1 MARKRKRVPEV
12 LWRLF
17 RHRARSLAETILAL
31 IPPPPATASGCR
43 CKGPRCLYCSGEEVM
58 SFLVRPDDPSD
69 YRKLLTGCFVVV
81 SENAPPLPVFDPH
94 CRWSQCEIVR
104 RSIEMIMH
112 EVPSSSNLICCSYDK
127 DNRSSAVVDEL
138 TSPKWTIL
146 LRRVGDALMMY
157 LLKYTSLFLPLPR
170 NKHHQISGSP
180 ISDFCFKFSRRMP
193 DFKSQHHPLVCNGSR
208 QKRKRIEVVE
218 SEPGKQPH
226 KHSSGSDPASD
237 SNRFVASDG
246 SGCGSNEER
255 PHKISEG
262 SLKQN
267 TGLSQKRTRQYLW
280 QRQRKC
286 RQLVQ
291 ETNAL
296 IPCSANSCNR
306 DNMSRRLQYDVYARS
321 SLSYESKISPCFCC
335 SVFQNV
341 RKMHK
346 NAEINRQHIFY
357 KLQNSTSMF
366 PAKHLLYALKPNGSG
381 ASVLFNNIFG
391 TFGSDNP
398 EKIACLHSQKSHRII
413 STCLY
418 HSFIKLLKR
427 LIRETRSCR
436 YLRLLNKHCS
446 IRSPYQDASRSTTA
460 DFEGNDKGAN
470 LSMRGQ
476 DEDQIDKE
484 LSQFSKTKKSKTIT
498 EASVNQLE
506 PSKCYCP
513 KKQVV
518 SFIWAICRRIVPS
531 PLLGEPSN
539 WRILRR
545 NISKFI
551 QLRKFEKFSLK
562 ECIHELKISKFPL
575 LSNKHHADLHGG
587 CSEVGISDIARH
599 AILECWMYWFFM
611 SLVSPL
617 VKANFYVT
625 ESEHEKQEVLYY
637 RKSTWKKLMRE
648 TECMKDERYHLLN
661 HASAREILGKRP
673 FGFSRARLRPKQI
686 GFRML
691 TNLRAPSRMPLNPPP
706 SRNHSIR
713 QLQSKALYDHGAAYQ
728 SFQSVNS
735 VLHDLHVVLK
745 GLWTKE
751 PEKLGS
757 SVFDYNDVYRKL
769 VPYLFLLK
777 NGPTDMPSV
786 FIVVSD
792 VSKAFDSVNQD
803 KLLSVMKDVIFDD
816 EYTVEKFTQVIHA
829 KKSLKV
835 HQHLTLAHKE
845 IVTESRKNTS
855 RLPSQSLHSVLVKK
869 VFSKKIRKEEIN
881 LILIEHIM
889 RNVVQFDNKFYLQL
903 VGIPQGSVLSSLL
916 CSFYYGHMERNVV
929 FPFLEKANGDFLG
942 KYDTFGASASQS
954 NHTNEVVVCGAKYLL
969 LRFIDD
975 FLFISTSKKQA
986 SMFFSRLER
995 GIRDYNCWMNDEK
1008 FGLNFDINGQG
1019 CRSNRL
1025 HVGKDGTSFL
1035 RWSGVLVNC
1044 STLEIQ
1050 ADYTRYNFHM
1060 FCRYLNSHLSST
1072 LTVSCRGKV
1081 GCQLKAKLRRYLQP
1095 KCHPLF
1101 YDSNI
1106 NSPGVVRLN
1115 IYQAFLLCAMKFVC
1129 YISKLSIL
1137 PRFCPIFCI
1146 NAISASLRYMS
1157 RLIKRKVYSFDID
1170 NTFRPKYDV
1179 KKKDVIWLGLHAYSR
1194 VFQKKQSRHKKLLC
1208 LFRSRLK
1215 PYGRLENMSP
1225 ELKYAVDDARSS
1237 VLWSIKY

>member
-1 MARKRKRVPEV
+1 MATKRKRVPEV

-17 RHRARSLAETILAL
+17 HHRARSLAETILAL

-43 CKGPRCLYCSGEEVM
+43 CRGRRCLCCSGEEAM

-112 EVPSSSNLICCSYDK
+112 ELPSTSNLICCSYHK

-138 TSPKWTIL
+138 TSSKWTIL
-146 LRRVGDALMMY
+146 LKRVGDALMMY

-170 NKHHQISGSP
+170 KKHHQISGSP

-193 DFKSQHHPLVCNGSR
+193 DFKSQHLPLVCNGSR
-208 QKRKRIEVVE
+208 KKRRIEVVE
-218 SEPGKQPH
+218 SIPGKQPSA
-226 KHSSGSDPASD
+226 HSSGFDPASD
-237 SNRFVASDG
+237 CNRFVASDG
-246 SGCGSNEER
+246 SGCGSNEEIS
-255 PHKISEG
+255 HKKIEG
-262 SLKQN
+262 SLEQN
-267 TGLSQKRTRQYLW
+267 TGSSQKRTRQYLW
-280 QRQRKC
+280 QRKRKY

-296 IPCSANSCNR
+296 IPCRTNSCNM
-306 DNMSRRLQYDVYARS
+306 DNMSRGLRYDVCAS
-321 SLSYESKISPCFCC
+321 SSQSYESSDLSYESLSLYVPG
-335 SVFQNV
+335 VANV
-341 RKMHK
+341 
-346 NAEINRQHIFY
+346 Q
-357 KLQNSTSMF
+357 
-366 PAKHLLYALKPNGSG
+366 
-381 ASVLFNNIFG
+381 
-391 TFGSDNP
+391 
-398 EKIACLHSQKSHRII
+398 
-413 STCLY
+413 Y

-436 YLRLLNKHCS
+436 YLRLLDKHCS
-446 IRSPYQDASRSTTA
+446 IRSSYQDASRSTSA
-460 DFEGNDKGAN
+460 DFEGNDSGAN
-470 LSMRGQ
+470 LSMSGQ
-476 DEDQIDKE
+476 DGAHIDRE
-484 LSQFSKTKKSKTIT
+484 LLQFSKTKNSKMISEATID
-498 EASVNQLE
+498 QLE

-518 SFIWAICRRIVPS
+518 SFIWAICRRIVPP

-575 LSNKHHADLHGG
+575 FSNKHHADLHGG
-587 CSEVGISDIARH
+587 CTELGISDIARH
-599 AILECWMYWFFM
+599 AILECWMFWFFT

-625 ESEHEKQEVLYY
+625 ESEHEKQEVFYY
-637 RKSTWKKLMRE
+637 RKSTWKKLTRE
-648 TECMKDERYHLLN
+648 AECMKDERYQLLN

-673 FGFSRARLRPKQI
+673 FGFSRARLRPKHI

-706 SRNHSIR
+706 SRIHSIQ
-713 QLQSKALYDHGAAYQ
+713 QLQRKALSDHRATYQ
-728 SFQSVNS
+728 FFQSVNS
-735 VLHDLHVVLK
+735 VLHDLHVILK

-777 NGPTDMPSV
+777 NGPTNMPSV

-792 VSKAFDSVNQD
+792 VSKAFDSVDQD

-816 EYTVEKFTQVIHA
+816 EYTVEKFSQVIRT
-829 KKSLKV
+829 KNSLKV
-835 HQHLTLAHKE
+835 HQHLKLAHKD
-845 IVTESRKNTS
+845 IVTASRKITS
-855 RLPSQSLHSVLVKK
+855 RLPSQSLDSVLVKK

-881 LILIEHIM
+881 QILKEHIM
-889 RNVVQFDNKFYLQL
+889 RNVVQFDDNFYLQL

-929 FPFLEKANGDFLG
+929 FPFLEKEHADFLG
-942 KYDTFGASASQS
+942 EYDTFGASPSRP
-954 NHTNEVVVCGAKYLL
+954 NHTNETVVCGTKYLL

-995 GIRDYNCWMNDEK
+995 GVRDYNCWMNDEK
-1008 FGLNFDINGQG
+1008 FGINFDMNNEQG

-1025 HVGKDGTSFL
+1025 HVGKDGASFL
-1035 RWSGVLVNC
+1035 RWSGLLVNC

-1050 ADYTRYNFHM
+1050 ADYTRY
-1060 FCRYLNSHLSST
+1060 LNSHLSST
-1072 LTVSCRGKV
+1072 LTVSSRGKV
-1081 GCQLKAKLRRYLQP
+1081 GCQLKAKLRHYLQP
-1095 KCHPLF
+1095 KCHPIF

-1115 IYQAFLLCAMKFVC
+1115 IYQAFLLCAMKFFC

-1137 PRFCPIFCI
+1137 PRFSPEFCI
-1146 NAISASLRYMS
+1146 NAINASLRYMN

-1170 NTFRPKYDV
+1170 NAFRPKYDV

-1194 VFQKKQSRHKKLLC
+1194 VLQKKQSRHKKLLG
-1208 LFRSRLK
+1208 LFRSQLK

-1225 ELKYAVDDARSS
+1225 EVKYAVDDARSS

>member
-1 MARKRKRVPEV
+1 M
-12 LWRLF
+12 
-17 RHRARSLAETILAL
+17 
-31 IPPPPATASGCR
+31 
-43 CKGPRCLYCSGEEVM
+43 
-58 SFLVRPDDPSD
+58 
-69 YRKLLTGCFVVV
+69 
-81 SENAPPLPVFDPH
+81 
-94 CRWSQCEIVR
+94 
-104 RSIEMIMH
+104 
-112 EVPSSSNLICCSYDK
+112 
-127 DNRSSAVVDEL
+127 
-138 TSPKWTIL
+138 
-146 LRRVGDALMMY
+146 
-157 LLKYTSLFLPLPR
+157 
-170 NKHHQISGSP
+170 
-180 ISDFCFKFSRRMP
+180 
-193 DFKSQHHPLVCNGSR
+193 VC
-208 QKRKRIEVVE
+208 
-218 SEPGKQPH
+218 
-226 KHSSGSDPASD
+226 
-237 SNRFVASDG
+237 
-246 SGCGSNEER
+246 
-255 PHKISEG
+255 
-262 SLKQN
+262 
-267 TGLSQKRTRQYLW
+267 
-280 QRQRKC
+280 
-286 RQLVQ
+286 
-291 ETNAL
+291 
-296 IPCSANSCNR
+296 
-306 DNMSRRLQYDVYARS
+306 
-321 SLSYESKISPCFCC
+321 SLSS
-335 SVFQNV
+335 
-341 RKMHK
+341 R
-346 NAEINRQHIFY
+346 
-357 KLQNSTSMF
+357 
-366 PAKHLLYALKPNGSG
+366 
-381 ASVLFNNIFG
+381 
-391 TFGSDNP
+391 
-398 EKIACLHSQKSHRII
+398 
-413 STCLY
+413 Y
-418 HSFIKLLKR
+418 HSFTKLLKR

-436 YLRLLNKHCS
+436 YLRLLDKHCS
-446 IRSPYQDASRSTTA
+446 IRSSYQDASRSTGA
-460 DFEGNDKGAN
+460 YFEGNDSGAN

-476 DEDQIDKE
+476 DGDQIDRE
-484 LSQFSKTKKSKTIT
+484 LFQFSKTKKSKLIT
-498 EASVNQLE
+498 EASIDQLE
-506 PSKCYCP
+506 PNKCYCP

-587 CSEVGISDIARH
+587 CSELGISDIARH
-599 AILECWMYWFFM
+599 AILDCWMFWFFS

-648 TECMKDERYHLLN
+648 AECMKDERYHLLN
-661 HASAREILGKRP
+661 HASAREILGKRQ

-691 TNLRAPSRMPLNPPP
+691 TNLKAPSRMPLNPPP
-706 SRNHSIR
+706 SRNHSIQ
-713 QLQSKALYDHGAAYQ
+713 QLQTKALYDHRATYQ

-745 GLWTKE
+745 
-751 PEKLGS
+751 
-757 SVFDYNDVYRKL
+757 
-769 VPYLFLLK
+769 
-777 NGPTDMPSV
+777 
-786 FIVVSD
+786 D

-816 EYTVEKFTQVIHA
+816 EYTVEKFTQV
-829 KKSLKV
+829 
-835 HQHLTLAHKE
+835 
-845 IVTESRKNTS
+845 
-855 RLPSQSLHSVLVKK
+855 
-869 VFSKKIRKEEIN
+869 FSKKIRKEEIN
-881 LILIEHIM
+881 LILKEHIT
-889 RNVVQFDNKFYLQL
+889 RNVVHFDNKFYLQL

-942 KYDTFGASASQS
+942 KYDTFGASASRP
-954 NHTNEVVVCGAKYLL
+954 NHTNEIVVCGAKYLL

-1008 FGLNFDINGQG
+1008 FGLNFDIDGQG

-1050 ADYTRYNFHM
+1050 ADYTRY
-1060 FCRYLNSHLSST
+1060 LNTHLSST

-1115 IYQAFLLCAMKFVC
+1115 IYQAFLLCAMKFIC

-1137 PRFCPIFCI
+1137 PRFSPKFCI
-1146 NAISASLRYMS
+1146 NAIDGSLRYMN
-1157 RLIKRKVYSFDID
+1157 RLIKRKVYSFDVD
-1170 NTFRPKYDV
+1170 NAFRPKYDV

-1194 VFQKKQSRHKKLLC
+1194 VLQKKQSRHKKLLC

>member
-1 MARKRKRVPEV
+1 MFEDAP
-12 LWRLF
+12 LF
-17 RHRARSLAETILAL
+17 SY
-31 IPPPPATASGCR
+31 S
-43 CKGPRCLYCSGEEVM
+43 
-58 SFLVRPDDPSD
+58 PS
-69 YRKLLTGCFVVV
+69 
-81 SENAPPLPVFDPH
+81 
-94 CRWSQCEIVR
+94 
-104 RSIEMIMH
+104 
-112 EVPSSSNLICCSYDK
+112 
-127 DNRSSAVVDEL
+127 
-138 TSPKWTIL
+138 
-146 LRRVGDALMMY
+146 
-157 LLKYTSLFLPLPR
+157 
-170 NKHHQISGSP
+170 
-180 ISDFCFKFSRRMP
+180 
-193 DFKSQHHPLVCNGSR
+193 
-208 QKRKRIEVVE
+208 
-218 SEPGKQPH
+218 
-226 KHSSGSDPASD
+226 
-237 SNRFVASDG
+237 
-246 SGCGSNEER
+246 
-255 PHKISEG
+255 
-262 SLKQN
+262 
-267 TGLSQKRTRQYLW
+267 
-280 QRQRKC
+280 
-286 RQLVQ
+286 
-291 ETNAL
+291 
-296 IPCSANSCNR
+296 
-306 DNMSRRLQYDVYARS
+306 
-321 SLSYESKISPCFCC
+321 
-335 SVFQNV
+335 
-341 RKMHK
+341 
-346 NAEINRQHIFY
+346 
-357 KLQNSTSMF
+357 
-366 PAKHLLYALKPNGSG
+366 PAKNCILTVGLGHDDWSCRGPMS
-381 ASVLFNNIFG
+381 
-391 TFGSDNP
+391 SD
-398 EKIACLHSQKSHRII
+398 R
-413 STCLY
+413 Y
-418 HSFIKLLKR
+418 HSFTKLLKR

-436 YLRLLNKHCS
+436 YLRLLDKHCS
-446 IRSPYQDASRSTTA
+446 IRSSYQDASRSTGA
-460 DFEGNDKGAN
+460 YFEGNDSGAN

-476 DEDQIDKE
+476 DGDQIDRE
-484 LSQFSKTKKSKTIT
+484 LFQFSKSKKI
-498 EASVNQLE
+498 
-506 PSKCYCP
+506 
-513 KKQVV
+513 
-518 SFIWAICRRIVPS
+518 
-531 PLLGEPSN
+531 
-539 WRILRR
+539 
-545 NISKFI
+545 
-551 QLRKFEKFSLK
+551 
-562 ECIHELKISKFPL
+562 
-575 LSNKHHADLHGG
+575 
-587 CSEVGISDIARH
+587 
-599 AILECWMYWFFM
+599 
-611 SLVSPL
+611 SPL

-648 TECMKDERYHLLN
+648 AECMKDERYHLLN
-661 HASAREILGKRP
+661 HASAREILGKRQ

-706 SRNHSIR
+706 SRNHSIQ
-713 QLQSKALYDHGAAYQ
+713 QLQTKALYDHRATYQ

-816 EYTVEKFTQVIHA
+816 EYTVEKFTQVIHT

-835 HQHLTLAHKE
+835 HQHLTLAHKD
-845 IVTESRKNTS
+845 IVTASRKITS
-855 RLPSQSLHSVLVKK
+855 RLPSQSLDSVLVKK

-881 LILIEHIM
+881 LILKEHIT

-942 KYDTFGASASQS
+942 KYDTFGASASRP
-954 NHTNEVVVCGAKYLL
+954 NHTNEIVVCGAKYLL

-1008 FGLNFDINGQG
+1008 FGLNFDIDGQG

-1050 ADYTRYNFHM
+1050 ADYTRY
-1060 FCRYLNSHLSST
+1060 LNTHLSST

-1081 GCQLKAKLRRYLQP
+1081 GRQLKAKLRRYLQP

-1115 IYQAFLLCAMKFVC
+1115 IYQAFLLCAMKFIC

-1137 PRFCPIFCI
+1137 PRFSPKFCI
-1146 NAISASLRYMS
+1146 NAIDGSLRYMN
-1157 RLIKRKVYSFDID
+1157 RLIKRKVYSFDVD
-1170 NTFRPKYDV
+1170 NAFRPKYDV

-1194 VFQKKQSRHKKLLC
+1194 VLQKKQSRHKKLLC

-1215 PYGRLENMSP
+1215 PYGRFENMSP

>member
-146 LRRVGDALMMY
+146 LRR
-157 LLKYTSLFLPLPR
+157 
-170 NKHHQISGSP
+170 
-180 ISDFCFKFSRRMP
+180 
-193 DFKSQHHPLVCNGSR
+193 
-208 QKRKRIEVVE
+208 
-218 SEPGKQPH
+218 
-226 KHSSGSDPASD
+226 
-237 SNRFVASDG
+237 
-246 SGCGSNEER
+246 
-255 PHKISEG
+255 
-262 SLKQN
+262 
-267 TGLSQKRTRQYLW
+267 
-280 QRQRKC
+280 
-286 RQLVQ
+286 
-291 ETNAL
+291 
-296 IPCSANSCNR
+296 
-306 DNMSRRLQYDVYARS
+306 
-321 SLSYESKISPCFCC
+321 
-335 SVFQNV
+335 
-341 RKMHK
+341 
-346 NAEINRQHIFY
+346 
-357 KLQNSTSMF
+357 
-366 PAKHLLYALKPNGSG
+366 
-381 ASVLFNNIFG
+381 
-391 TFGSDNP
+391 
-398 EKIACLHSQKSHRII
+398 
-413 STCLY
+413 
-418 HSFIKLLKR
+418 
-427 LIRETRSCR
+427 
-436 YLRLLNKHCS
+436 
-446 IRSPYQDASRSTTA
+446 
-460 DFEGNDKGAN
+460 
-470 LSMRGQ
+470 
-476 DEDQIDKE
+476 
-484 LSQFSKTKKSKTIT
+484 
-498 EASVNQLE
+498 
-506 PSKCYCP
+506 
-513 KKQVV
+513 
-518 SFIWAICRRIVPS
+518 
-531 PLLGEPSN
+531 
-539 WRILRR
+539 
-545 NISKFI
+545 
-551 QLRKFEKFSLK
+551 
-562 ECIHELKISKFPL
+562 
-575 LSNKHHADLHGG
+575 
-587 CSEVGISDIARH
+587 
-599 AILECWMYWFFM
+599 
-611 SLVSPL
+611 
-617 VKANFYVT
+617 
-625 ESEHEKQEVLYY
+625 
-637 RKSTWKKLMRE
+637 
-648 TECMKDERYHLLN
+648 
-661 HASAREILGKRP
+661 
-673 FGFSRARLRPKQI
+673 
-686 GFRML
+686 
-691 TNLRAPSRMPLNPPP
+691 
-706 SRNHSIR
+706 
-713 QLQSKALYDHGAAYQ
+713 
-728 SFQSVNS
+728 
-735 VLHDLHVVLK
+735 
-745 GLWTKE
+745 
-751 PEKLGS
+751 
-757 SVFDYNDVYRKL
+757 
-769 VPYLFLLK
+769 
-777 NGPTDMPSV
+777 
-786 FIVVSD
+786 
-792 VSKAFDSVNQD
+792 
-803 KLLSVMKDVIFDD
+803 
-816 EYTVEKFTQVIHA
+816 
-829 KKSLKV
+829 
-835 HQHLTLAHKE
+835 
-845 IVTESRKNTS
+845 
-855 RLPSQSLHSVLVKK
+855 

-1050 ADYTRYNFHM
+1050 ADYTRY
-1060 FCRYLNSHLSST
+1060 LNSHLSST